1 MSSETETQP
10 FDMDRPVPDVP
21 SRPSVKGWIVAGAL
35 VAAGACGG
43 FGAWAA
49 FAPLSSASM
58 AQGMVKVE
66 SNRKTIQHFEGG
78 IIESI
83 LVREGDPV
91 YAGQVLMR
99 LDDVDAVADQG
110 ALRGQ
115 LDALVAREAR
125 LSAQRD
131 ELDAIAFPPDLVA
144 RRVDPAVA
152 RILDGQQR
160 IFDDQARALA
170 ADIAVSR
177 QRTEQYRALIDS
189 LIAQNR
195 SLAQQLASLHEEL
208 GDAQALLERGFERR
222 SRVQALEREVAI
234 AEGELAGNEGR
245 ILALREQI
253 TEAELQMTALS
264 NAHARSVSEELREV
278 QTRSAELQ
286 EQARKM
292 SARIGRREIVAPESG
307 TVVDLRYFTPGGV
320 VPPGGPIMDIVP
332 AEDRLVLE
340 ARVQP
345 MDIDV
350 VRPELPAIVRLVAF
364 KQRRTP
370 TLEGR
375 VTLVSPD
382 AFTDDRTGQVY
393 FTATVEVSPEEMARV
408 PSAALYPGMPVDV
421 AIVTGQRT
429 LLAYLLQPL
438 GDSFARAFRE
448 E

>member
-1 MSSETETQP
+1 M
-10 FDMDRPVPDVP
+10 
-21 SRPSVKGWIVAGAL
+21 
-35 VAAGACGG
+35 
-43 FGAWAA
+43 
-49 FAPLSSASM
+49 
-58 AQGMVKVE
+58 
-66 SNRKTIQHFEGG
+66 
-78 IIESI
+78 
-83 LVREGDPV
+83 
-91 YAGQVLMR
+91 
-99 LDDVDAVADQG
+99 
-110 ALRGQ
+110 
-115 LDALVAREAR
+115 
-125 LSAQRD
+125 
-131 ELDAIAFPPDLVA
+131 
-144 RRVDPAVA
+144 
-152 RILDGQQR
+152 
-160 IFDDQARALA
+160 
-170 ADIAVSR
+170 
-177 QRTEQYRALIDS
+177 
-189 LIAQNR
+189 
-195 SLAQQLASLHEEL
+195 
-208 GDAQALLERGFERR
+208 
-222 SRVQALEREVAI
+222 
-234 AEGELAGNEGR
+234 
-245 ILALREQI
+245 
-253 TEAELQMTALS
+253 
-264 NAHARSVSEELREV
+264 
-278 QTRSAELQ
+278 QTGSAELQ

-382 AFTDDRTGQVY
+382 ALTDDRTGQVY